1 MVSFDSDGD
10 DEDEGSCF
18 SMFKVLRRDD
28 DVVLVVVLLM
38 KLFTLQVV
46 VLLWQLTG
54 HAFKSWQD
62 VLHLVRSEIS
72 ACVTTCQYIKKQV
85 PPHNTHSLIPIIRQY
100 TCACDGC
107 FPLKFPTFTPSL
119 LPPLPSFTV
128 VLKAPRNVG
137 KTATKQQTQNSTLSL
152 FEPLRQRKAS
162 MVAAIFDFSS
172 VLLILL
178 LSVCTCT
185 YLRELRPNIFDGGQ
199 VCEVYQSCFELCND
213 NNVSTCFACTFY
225 LTLFSLRCVLN
236 LETLEGSIL
245 AKAQK

>member
-54 HAFKSWQD
+54 HAFKKSWQD

-137 KTATKQQTQNSTLSL
+137 KSSNKTTNSKLNTFTLRTTSTKKSINGGCDFRFFQRLADPFTFCLHMYLSA
-152 FEPLRQRKAS
+152 RA
-162 MVAAIFDFSS
+162 
-172 VLLILL
+172 
-178 LSVCTCT
+178 
-185 YLRELRPNIFDGGQ
+185 
-199 VCEVYQSCFELCND
+199 
-213 NNVSTCFACTFY
+213 
-225 LTLFSLRCVLN
+225 
-236 LETLEGSIL
+236 
-245 AKAQK
+245 